1 MSPYSSR
8 GYLPSQTETYARG
21 REPDKMS
28 IDKMLSILALALAAA
43 MLLLR
48 SDAFTPVP
56 RVSSKKLFTLSASN
70 NPLTELCEIT
80 KEACMA
86 VAQMLNGKT
95 IIYNITRSHFPIPY
109 YLSSEHSHRFLRFIQ
124 SYTLRL
130 RLVLVPLTLQ
140 HSKVTQRSS
149 PLQTVLCSI
158 CSSSTSS
165 LVISLEIL

>member
-1 MSPYSSR
+1 MP
-8 GYLPSQTETYARG
+8 L
-21 REPDKMS
+21 
-28 IDKMLSILALALAAA
+28 ILALALAAA

-48 SDAFTPVP
+48 SDAFTVP

-70 NPLTELCEIT
+70 KPLTELCEIT

-86 VAQMLNGKT
+86 VAPMLNGKT
-95 IIYNITRSHFPIPY
+95 IYNITRSHFPTPY
-109 YLSSEHSHRFLRFIQ
+109 YLSSEHSHRFLRYIQ

-149 PLQTVLCSI
+149 PLQTVLCNI